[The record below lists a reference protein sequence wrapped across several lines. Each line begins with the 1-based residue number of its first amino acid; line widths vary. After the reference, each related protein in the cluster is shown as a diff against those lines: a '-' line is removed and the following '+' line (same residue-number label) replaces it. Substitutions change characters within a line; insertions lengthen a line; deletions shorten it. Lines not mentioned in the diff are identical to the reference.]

1 MMRSVSRFFA
11 LALVALVATVGTAFG
26 QSHPVEGVYA
36 VTATG
41 NEIGTVT
48 FTLTLKRTGTTW
60 SGEVTDSALPFTVKS
75 VTVSESNN
83 VKIMAAAGDTE
94 VTIEG
99 MFDGMKIGGQLERR
113 RSEGRLDWTRKDA
126 AMAAKPAASAGTS
139 AAGSAALEG
148 TYDAE
153 VIADGQGALPFTLI
167 VKKSGDKLATEV
179 QNAGDLNIVGIEVN
193 GEAVTLKATFQGN
206 PFDLAGKING
216 SEMAGKWEAG
226 GFTGSWKAKKK
237 NYRR

>member
-1 MMRSVSRFFA
+1 MTRSISRFFA
-11 LALVALVATVGTAFG
+11 LVLVALVASVGTAFG

-48 FTLTLKRTGTTW
+48 FTLALKRTGTAW

-83 VKIMAAAGDTE
+83 VKIIAAAGDTE

-99 MFDGMKIGGQLERR
+99 AFDGMKIAGNWSAGEAKGAW
-113 RSEGRLDWTRKDA
+113 SGTRKDA

-179 QNAGDLNIVGIEVN
+179 QNGGDLNIVGIEVN

-206 PFDLAGKING
+206 PFDLSGKIAG
-216 SEMAGKWEAG
+216 SDMGGKWEAG

-237 NYRR
+237 N

>member
-11 LALVALVATVGTAFG
+11 LVLVTLVASVGTAFG

-48 FTLTLKRTGTTW
+48 FTLTLKRAGTTW

-83 VKIMAAAGDTE
+83 IKIMAAAGDTE

-99 MFDGMKIGGQLERR
+99 AFDGMKIAGNWSAGEAKGAW
-113 RSEGRLDWTRKDA
+113 SGARKDA

-139 AAGSAALEG
+139 GSGATAALEG

-153 VIADGQGALPFTLI
+153 VVADGQGALPFTLI

-206 PFDLAGKING
+206 PFDLPGKIAG
-216 SEMAGKWEAG
+216 SEMNGKWEAG

-237 NYRR
+237 N